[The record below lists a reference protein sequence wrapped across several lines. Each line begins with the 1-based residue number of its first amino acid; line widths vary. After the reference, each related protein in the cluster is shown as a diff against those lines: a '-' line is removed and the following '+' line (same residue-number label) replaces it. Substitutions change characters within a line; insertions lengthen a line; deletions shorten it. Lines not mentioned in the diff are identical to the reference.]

1 MGEWSG
7 VGLEGGGGGRKSAA
21 KGSLITGYRSHEN
34 VHKTNVRVYV
44 LRLLPQ

>member
-7 VGLEGGGGGRKSAA
+7 VDGGRPKSAA
-21 KGSLITGYRSHEN
+21 KGPLITGYRSHEN
-34 VHKTNVRVYV
+34 VHKTNVRVYG